1 MLAVMCLK
9 RYYKDKLVMDGVVMV
24 MVIGLTGGIAAG
36 KSLVSG
42 YLCELGALVIDAD
55 KLAREVVEPKSPVL
69 EEIREVFGDGVLNE
83 DGTLDRKK
91 LGDIVFKSDTER
103 KRLNDLI
110 HPRVFEKV
118 KKLID
123 ENKDTKTWPV
133 IIIDAPLLIEVG
145 MIEIT
150 DEVWV
155 VSLDEETQL
164 KRLMKRDDL
173 TREEAQRRLK
183 TQMPLNEKLKFADR
197 VIDNNGNRED
207 TIRSVQTLWEELIH
221 YKRKA

>member
-1 MLAVMCLK
+1 MCLK

-24 MVIGLTGGIAAG
+24 KVIGLTGGIASG
-36 KSLVSG
+36 KSLISG

-55 KLAREVVEPKSPVL
+55 KLAREVVEPRSPVL
-69 EEIREVFGDGVLNE
+69 EKIREVFGDGVLNE

-123 ENKDTKTWPV
+123 ENKDNKTWPAIV
-133 IIIDAPLLIEVG
+133 IDAPLLIEVG

-207 TIRSVQTLWEELIH
+207 TIRSVQTLWEELIL